1 MIMNFTNRY
10 KVLNVTGEAFEVE
23 TEYNNPEVYMMSHLM
38 NGVPFLNKDENLL
51 ICFEKSSIKDCNGE
65 VKFIGEVVRVRDRL
79 GIIIDQTSILALS
92 DKYDMTGL
100 ELRYKSQDDIDSVN
114 FNKYKIVIYSLFD
127 RIYRKYYKKLG
138 ILVRE

>member
-10 KVLNVTGEAFEVE
+10 KVLNVTGEAFEVGA
-23 TEYNNPEVYMMSHLM
+23 EYNKPEIYMMSQLI
-38 NGVPFLNKDENLL
+38 NGVPLLNIEEKLL
-51 ICFEKSSIKDCNGE
+51 ACFEKSSVRDCNGE
-65 VKFIGEVVRVRDRL
+65 IKFIGEVVKVRDKL
-79 GIIIDQTSILALS
+79 GIIIDQANILALS

-127 RIYRKYYKKLG
+127 RIYRNYYKKLG
-138 ILVRE
+138 ILVKE